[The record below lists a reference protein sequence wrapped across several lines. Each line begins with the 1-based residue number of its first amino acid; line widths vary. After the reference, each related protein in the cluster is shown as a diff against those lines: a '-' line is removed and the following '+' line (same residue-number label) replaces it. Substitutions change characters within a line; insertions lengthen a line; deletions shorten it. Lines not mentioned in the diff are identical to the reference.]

1 MKILTS
7 GFTVLLSCLG
17 LVVFE
22 AEKKNNLN
30 DIPSDIVVPKMIEGK
45 PAAGKRVKHHWPGEN
60 NTAIHHALYLPENWN
75 AKSKWPV
82 IIEFAGNGGYKNN
95 LGDVSLGTVEG
106 CSLGYGITK
115 GRNAIWACLPFV
127 DSKNKQ
133 NATNWWGDA
142 DATVEYTLRSVKNIC
157 EQYQG
162 DAENIILAGFSRGS
176 IACSYIG
183 LRNTEIAKLWKGLI
197 CHSHIDG
204 VTQWPYKDSDKQSA
218 LLRWQRLQGRAAFI
232 SHEVSTEKA
241 KEFLTTN
248 KVVGNF
254 TFMDLPFPNHSDK
267 WVLKDLEERKKV
279 QAWFEKLIS
288 IPSKGS

>member
-1 MKILTS
+1 MKSSITA
-7 GFTVLLSCLG
+7 FAILLSSITLA
-17 LVVFE
+17 VFA
-22 AEKKNNLN
+22 AEKKTNLN

-45 PAAGKRVKHHWPGEN
+45 PAAGKRVKHNWPEEN
-60 NTAIHHALYLPENWN
+60 NTAIHHALYLPENWTAN
-75 AKSKWPV
+75 SKWPV

-162 DAENIILAGFSRGS
+162 DADNIILAGFSRGS
-176 IACSYIG
+176 IACTYIG
-183 LRNTEIAKLWKGLI
+183 LRNDEIAKLWKGLI

-204 VTQWPYKDSDKQSA
+204 VTSWPYKDSDKESA
-218 LLRWQRLQGRAAFI
+218 LVRWQRLKGRAAFI
-232 SHEVSTEKA
+232 SHEVSVQKA
-241 KEFLTTN
+241 REFLTTN
-248 KVVGNF
+248 KVPGNF
-254 TFMDLPFPNHSDK
+254 TFMDLPF
-267 WVLKDLEERKKV
+267 
-279 QAWFEKLIS
+279 
-288 IPSKGS
+288 

>member
-1 MKILTS
+1 
-7 GFTVLLSCLG
+7 
-17 LVVFE
+17 
-22 AEKKNNLN
+22 
-30 DIPSDIVVPKMIEGK
+30 MIEGK
-45 PAAGKRVKHHWPGEN
+45 PTAGKRVKHHWPEEN

-162 DAENIILAGFSRGS
+162 DSENIILVGFSRGS

-183 LRNTEIAKLWKGLI
+183 LRNNEIAKLWKGLI

-204 VTQWPYKDSDKQSA
+204 VTKWPYKDSDKESA
-218 LLRWQRLQGRAAFI
+218 LARWQRLQGRAAFI
-232 SHEVSTEKA
+232 SHEISTQKA
-241 KEFLTTN
+241 KEFLTIS
-248 KVVGNF
+248 KVLGDF

-279 QAWFEKLIS
+279 QGWFEKIIS
-288 IPSKGS
+288 TPSKGS